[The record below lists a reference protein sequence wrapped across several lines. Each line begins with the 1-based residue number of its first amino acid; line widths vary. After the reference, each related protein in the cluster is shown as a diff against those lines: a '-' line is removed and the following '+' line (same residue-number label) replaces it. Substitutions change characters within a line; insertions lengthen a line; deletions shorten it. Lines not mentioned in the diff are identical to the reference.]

1 MDPEG
6 CYPCVKRLFYVS
18 LMAPA
23 QLITHHSSLVHKK
36 KSRLLCKEGW
46 WLLLSSGQGNIYFLL
61 WDCAVFNACCFGSF
75 KQMEIKAP
83 IHHFN
88 VSGKYRDGDE
98 NRLEKPPFAVCRDFA
113 AAVEQIC
120 TMLWH
125 CLVKC
130 GSTAFSSQQSL
141 PAFVFQP
148 TVKLLLFFPLFGPQR
163 GFHDMCLLILSLFIK
178 C

>member
-1 MDPEG
+1 M
-6 CYPCVKRLFYVS
+6 
-18 LMAPA
+18 
-23 QLITHHSSLVHKK
+23 HKK

-61 WDCAVFNACCFGSF
+61 RDCAVFNACCFGSF

-148 TVKLLLFFPLFGPQR
+148 TVKLLLFFSLIWTSKRFSWHVPPHPFPFHKILTFFVLRVTNVNFLFN
-163 GFHDMCLLILSLFIK
+163 LLIQLNK
-178 C
+178 KG